1 MRRPTLVVATAL
13 ALVATACGGSQGAT
27 STTAPPTSV
36 LIVISTTSTA
46 LVRGEG
52 LVEEGDRGGLVA
64 TLQHLLTC
72 GDYGDLVADGVFG
85 PVTARAVEK
94 AEAALLGPVNGIVD
108 HKLLT
113 GLATACDTPQRL
125 IFPTGEATVS
135 LAGYAAV
142 GTRDRFRLDAI
153 QGQVMTVIAEVPF
166 QVIGDNGKE
175 VVDAGGGRF
184 IIPATETYTILP
196 AAEGIS
202 GAYDVTV
209 ALAALPDNFMAV
221 EGPALDLGTGCLQTA
236 GSGAYEISFAEQNT
250 TIALD
255 GVMANVGH
263 DRYNDAEATVSGEFA
278 GGRVDGGGTI
288 GEGPDRLPLAF
299 GFTTEGM
306 ARCDDFTLVGDL
318 VLGADGLGIVPF
330 GWEEDDSLIDAVVA
344 WFGAEAPDA
353 DTGWLGVT
361 NPANSPKG
369 ACRDGTTEL
378 RVARVGPLTMAFW
391 DVVTDFAP
399 DGGRHFTAWA
409 LRGAAAPGVMLA
421 TTLGLALG
429 DEVGYVAGVYPDATT
444 TDDDV
449 LVLDDPEGDAIL
461 EAVPADA
468 LIAELRAGVFCTR
481 RSAD

>member
-1 MRRPTLVVATAL
+1 MSRHTLVVATAV
-13 ALVATACGGSQGAT
+13 AMVATACGGSQGAP

-46 LVRGEG
+46 LVRGEE

-72 GDYGDLVADGVFG
+72 GEYGDLVADGVFG

-108 HKLLT
+108 DKLLT
-113 GLATACDTPQRL
+113 DLATACDTPQRL

-135 LAGYAAV
+135 LAGYAAA

-153 QGQVMTVIAEVPF
+153 QGQVMTVIAGVPF

-175 VVDAGGGRF
+175 VFDAGSGHF
-184 IIPATETYTILP
+184 VIPATETYTILP
-196 AAEGIS
+196 AAEDVS

-209 ALAALPDNFMAV
+209 ALAALPDSFVAV

-236 GSGAYEISFAEQNT
+236 GSGAFEISFAEQNT
-250 TIALD
+250 TIALE
-255 GVMANVGH
+255 GGMAIVGH
-263 DRYNDAEATVSGEFA
+263 DRYIDAEATVSGGFTE
-278 GGRVDGGGTI
+278 GRVDGGGTI
-288 GEGPDRLPLAF
+288 GKGSDRLPLAF

-306 ARCDDFTLVGDL
+306 ARCDGFTLVGDL

-330 GWEEDDSLIDAVVA
+330 GWEDDESLIDAAVA
-344 WFGAEAPDA
+344 WLGAAAPDA
-353 DTGWLGVT
+353 DTGWLAVT
-361 NPANSPKG
+361 NPANSPRG
-369 ACRDGTTEL
+369 ACRAGTTEL
-378 RVARVGPLTMAFW
+378 RVVRVGPLTLAFW

-409 LRGAAAPGVMLA
+409 QRGAGPNVMLA

-444 TDDDV
+444 TDDGV
-449 LVLDDPEGDAIL
+449 LVLDDPDGDPIL
-461 EAVPADA
+461 EAVPADD
-468 LIAELRAGVFCTR
+468 LIAELRAGAFCTR